1 MTGGNLGSNL
11 STTKTAG
18 SPPGSI
24 VTSIGHWVLGHGTS
38 VGRTV
43 DFLGATL
50 LGIGRLVRSR
60 SPQARRR
67 LVAALRDAGL
77 GSLPIVTLMGFVAGF
92 VLTLIGSKELGKLGV
107 ETGIPRL
114 VGLVILRE
122 IGVLVVGVAL
132 AGRVASAYAA
142 ELAAAN
148 ANGETEEL
156 RRSGL
161 DPLDVQVAP
170 RALALVLA
178 APVLLAYAN
187 TMAVGGSLL
196 HGAASLGSAR
206 DHADAMLSA
215 LTLKHTLAGFVK
227 ACAFGFAV
235 ACAGCYHGLR
245 CSGTPDA
252 IGRAVSRAVVAAV
265 LGVGVAET
273 ALIFVFK
280 WIRF

>member
-1 MTGGNLGSNL
+1 LI
-11 STTKTAG
+11 TTKAVP
-18 SPPGSI
+18 SPQESI
-24 VTSIGHWVLGHGTS
+24 LTSIGRWVLAPRTPA
-38 VGRTV
+38 GRAV
-43 DFLGATL
+43 DFLGGTL
-50 LGIGRLVRSR
+50 LGIGRLVRAR

-67 LVAALRDAGL
+67 LVMAVRHAGF
-77 GSLPIVTLMGFVAGF
+77 GSLPIVALMGLVAGF
-92 VLTLIGSKELGKLGV
+92 VLTLLGSKELGKLGV

-114 VGLVILRE
+114 VGIVILRE

-148 ANGETEEL
+148 ANGETDAL

-161 DPLDVQVAP
+161 APLDVQVAP
-170 RALALVLA
+170 RVLALVMV
-178 APVLLAYAN
+178 APLLLAYAN
-187 TMAVGGSLL
+187 TMAVAGGVLY
-196 HGAASLGSAR
+196 GAASLGSAR
-206 DHADAMLSA
+206 EHAAAMLSG
-215 LTLKHTLAGFVK
+215 LTLKHTIAGFVK

-235 ACAGCYHGLR
+235 ACSGCYHGLR
-245 CSGTPDA
+245 CSGTPA
-252 IGRAVSRAVVAAV
+252 TVGSAVSRAVVVAV